1 MEWIIPIL
9 AEKFDVPAKL
19 IEEKPLIFEATSL
32 IYMPT
37 NSETGINALI
47 SKIYPSAYNPDK
59 DRFSIKPFNKNDRI
73 ICTLPQIEFINDIAP
88 YGEEAMHYLHALVNP
103 QINDSEHFEIIE
115 FVGYIGNIHAR
126 TLLDESTKKQF
137 TKSDIS
143 KTKERYKEQKDI
155 IFNNLEEIES
165 RTLSDTIEYATKEF
179 IYIYETIN
187 RNFSEHINTV
197 NVKNK
202 IDKLP
207 NLPNKNNFILS
218 KQFEE
223 LVDNAI
229 YNYQHHIGYYFA
241 IKNSEAALND
251 RNLLNRTAEDI
262 FERYISKD
270 ILKNTYTIIKQLEE
284 KKKQFS
290 EASANNG
297 YADPT
302 KIILSMFPS
311 IITIN

>member
-1 MEWIIPIL
+1 MIKQILYNTANTALYHTLKYITKKRMEWIIPIL

-73 ICTLPQIEFINDIAP
+73 VCTLPQREFINDIAP

-143 KTKERYKEQKDI
+143 SLLFVSMVFPKLFSLVI
-155 IFNNLEEIES
+155 I
-165 RTLSDTIEYATKEF
+165 
-179 IYIYETIN
+179 
-187 RNFSEHINTV
+187 
-197 NVKNK
+197 
-202 IDKLP
+202 P
-207 NLPNKNNFILS
+207 
-218 KQFEE
+218 
-223 LVDNAI
+223 
-229 YNYQHHIGYYFA
+229 
-241 IKNSEAALND
+241 
-251 RNLLNRTAEDI
+251 
-262 FERYISKD
+262 IS
-270 ILKNTYTIIKQLEE
+270 
-284 KKKQFS
+284 
-290 EASANNG
+290 
-297 YADPT
+297 
-302 KIILSMFPS
+302 
-311 IITIN
+311 